1 MCIQAVN
8 ESMMPTCLTIF
19 TLACRR
25 KIPACPENDLLKST
39 LSPRVY
45 KAVQEAYPTSE
56 PTHTFAL
63 LENKVVRKSIYS
75 VRLERIPDLS
85 IDWLDLPPDE
95 MYHLDGVDELI
106 AEEGNALVHEVRELI
121 RKIRRLLEESKDL
134 RYEGLSRYLTNFG
147 PFLAGHTSLTNRV
160 KAFLSAYNSYSKE
173 MVSQGDHDRQL
184 KFMKSLPFKLELLM
198 APHEDMGMLIGLLE
212 ERVQRL
218 ATAALVVG
226 NRDISIEDK
235 GFYIELDLAL
245 ITSRL
250 DEVRQAV
257 EAKGAS
263 SIGVDQ
269 AERVAVRSQLD
280 SLLQDAARVK
290 SKYDRYIEDV
300 DNSPGSLTTAFSRFE
315 SSVASA
321 QKAVETPNMTT
332 IIDSTSVPSPS
343 PEVLAEQVIIHKSSD
358 SLPPAADT
366 DLSDDEAQEL
376 DDGEDEE
383 GPAYPPGSIVAHVT
397 VEYTADERI
406 EVTQT
411 DTGERTETAS
421 RRKSLFTYTGCI
433 SGQVELDWQ
442 VTNIA

>member
-8 ESMMPTCLTIF
+8 ESKMLTCLTIF
-19 TLACRR
+19 TCRR
-25 KIPACPENDLLKST
+25 KIPACPENDLLKGT

-85 IDWLDLPPDE
+85 VDWLDLPPDE
-95 MYHLDGVDELI
+95 MYDLDGVDELI

-121 RKIRRLLEESKDL
+121 RKIRQLLEESKDL
-134 RYEGLSRYLTNFG
+134 RYEGLSRYLSNFV

-173 MVSQGDHDRQL
+173 IVNQGDRDRQL

-198 APHEDMGMLIGLLE
+198 APHEDMGVLIGLLE

-226 NRDISIEDK
+226 NRDIAIEDK
-235 GFYIELDLAL
+235 GFYIEVDLAL
-245 ITSRL
+245 IASRL
-250 DEVRQAV
+250 DEVSLAV

-263 SIGVDQ
+263 SSGVDQ
-269 AERVAVRSQLD
+269 AERVSVRSQLD
-280 SLLQDAARVK
+280 SLLQESARIK
-290 SKYDRYIEDV
+290 TKYDRYIEDV
-300 DNSPGSLTTAFSRFE
+300 ANSPGTLTAAFTRFK

-321 QKAVETPNMTT
+321 QKALESSKVSTT
-332 IIDSTSVPSPS
+332 IDSTSAPSPS
-343 PEVLAEQVIIHKSSD
+343 QDALAKQVVIHKSSD
-358 SLPPAADT
+358 SLPSAADT
-366 DLSDDEAQEL
+366 DPSDDGTQEI
-376 DDGEDEE
+376 DDEEDEE
-383 GPAYPPGSIVAHVT
+383 GLSYPPGSIVAHMT

-442 VTNIA
+442 VTHIA

>member
-1 MCIQAVN
+1 
-8 ESMMPTCLTIF
+8 MPTCLTIF

-75 VRLERIPDLS
+75 VRLERIPDMS

-95 MYHLDGVDELI
+95 MYHLDGVDDLI

-121 RKIRRLLEESKDL
+121 RKIRQLLEESKDL
-134 RYEGLSRYLTNFG
+134 RYEGLSRYLTNFV

-198 APHEDMGMLIGLLE
+198 APQVDMGMLIGLLE

-235 GFYIELDLAL
+235 GFYIEVDLAL

-257 EAKGAS
+257 ESNSAVSGARS
-263 SIGVDQ
+263 GVDQ
-269 AERVAVRSQLD
+269 AEATKVRAQLD

-290 SKYDRYIEDV
+290 TKYDRYIEDV
-300 DNSPGSLTTAFSRFE
+300 ANSAGSLTTAFARFE

-321 QKAVETPNMTT
+321 KKALETAHVSTAAT
-332 IIDSTSVPSPS
+332 DSTAVPSPS
-343 PEVLAEQVIIHKSSD
+343 QDAFAEQVVIHKSND
-358 SLPPAADT
+358 SLPSVADT
-366 DLSDDEAQEL
+366 DPLDDEAKEI
-376 DDGEDEE
+376 DDEDEE
-383 GPAYPPGSIVAHVT
+383 GPAYPPGSIVAHMT

-442 VTNIA
+442 VTHIA